1 MNKLQDLRAQLLNFV
16 DGLHDS
22 PDTLL
27 TFADKG
33 KIVCNS
39 LTLSFEYQ
47 YTANVILT
55 DFSGDSDKVMLV
67 LLAWYQQHQQDK
79 CFPTNFEFEADI
91 LANDK
96 VDLSIKLELTERVIV
111 SKNNMG
117 QIESITHPAEP
128 MLDIETFAWPANLF
142 INGVANGG

>member
-1 MNKLQDLRAQLLNFV
+1 MNKLQDLRSHLLTWIEE
-16 DGLHDS
+16 LKKS
-22 PDTLL
+22 PENLL

-39 LTLSFEYQ
+39 VTLSFEYQ
-47 YTANVILT
+47 YIANVILT
-55 DFSGDSDKVMLV
+55 DFAGDTDKVMV
-67 LLAWYQQHQQDK
+67 VVLAWYQQHQQDK

-111 SKNNMG
+111 GKNSAG
-117 QIESITHPAEP
+117 QIESITHPPEP
-128 MLDIETFAWPANLF
+128 MLDTETFAWPANLF
-142 INGVANGG
+142 INGVANG